1 MRLKF
6 RQNSFLFRQS
16 KFILFNIEYKM
27 QFFYSKDHAD
37 RYTNIG
43 WNENTLHRI
52 KHVKREMPLPLYY

>member
-1 MRLKF
+1 MRLKL

-27 QFFYSKDHAD
+27 PFHAD